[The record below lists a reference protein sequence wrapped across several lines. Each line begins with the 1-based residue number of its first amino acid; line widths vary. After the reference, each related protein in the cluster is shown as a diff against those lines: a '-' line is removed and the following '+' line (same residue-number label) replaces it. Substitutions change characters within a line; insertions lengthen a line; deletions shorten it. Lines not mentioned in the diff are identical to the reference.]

1 MSVTPSMISR
11 SGRETT
17 NPCRSTSADQTA
29 VVDDDRRRWDD
40 RYRAAPPAVAAE
52 PDALSSRPDLRELV
66 PSDGLAVDVACGSG
80 PTTLWLARRGLA
92 VRALD
97 VSPLAIGLVERA
109 ATIAQVDDR
118 VAARVVDLDD
128 GLPSD
133 LHDIDVIVCQRF
145 RDPALYPS
153 FVERLRVGGI
163 AIVTVLSEVGL
174 TTTPGAFHAPAGE
187 LFRAFDRPDTE
198 VLHSIEAGGTASI
211 VCRRSTG

>member
-1 MSVTPSMISR
+1 MISR
-11 SGRETT
+11 SRRETT
-17 NPCRSTSADQTA
+17 NPCRSTPTGQTA

-40 RYRAAPPAVAAE
+40 RYRTAPTAVAAE
-52 PDALSSRPDLRELV
+52 PDALLSRPDLRELV
-66 PSDGLAVDVACGSG
+66 PSDGRAVDIACGSG

-97 VSPLAIGLVERA
+97 VSPLAIELVAQA
-109 ATIAQVDDR
+109 AAIAQVDDR
-118 VAARVVDLDD
+118 VTARVVDLDD

-133 LHDIDVIVCQRF
+133 LHDIDIIVCQRF
-145 RDPALYPS
+145 RDPTLYPA
-153 FVERLRVGGI
+153 FVGRLRIGGI

-187 LFRAFDRPDTE
+187 LIRAFDRPDTE
-198 VLHSIEAGGTASI
+198 ILHSIEADGVASI